1 MDNGQGRASSLDHL
15 DYCCQLV
22 SEQYGKPDILSWTNS
37 DYVKLGYILYKK
49 THVQISPNTLKR
61 IFGKIKTDVRYY
73 PQRATRDALAL
84 YIGYPDWEKFTIAKA
99 VPVPSTGQ
107 LPHTIAPPIP
117 KLTTEPRSISLTARK
132 RGVWWLYL
140 LALLLVLA
148 SLAAYQIFFTDTVHT
163 PPRLIC
169 ENPVGE
175 NPHSAVFVV
184 RGMDSIEFSKEH
196 YTIVFGDSRT
206 DVSVVAGDSL
216 YSHYYEVPGRYSAIL
231 KRDGVGVDTT
241 SVYLKTNGWTATA
254 RMMYDTTRVYPIEV
268 PNLFTGGRNSVSTLE
283 ASHAGIDTN
292 RTFFVDFINTQVT
305 NIDGDNFDLFVKV
318 KTSPSRPGV
327 RCSQVRVNVFGE
339 SSKHLVDAM
348 KPGCV
353 HWTDLQFSEI
363 NKQGESNQLN
373 FLGVD
378 LHEGGSMRIKVENK
392 HARVFINSKQVYEI
406 TYQKPLKKIYG
417 LGITFSGIGS
427 IESVVLKDLRTGQ
440 PFSGNFQ

>member
-1 MDNGQGRASSLDHL
+1 MENGQDRASSLDHL

-37 DYVKLGYILYKK
+37 DYVKLGYVLYKK

-84 YIGYPDWEKFTIAKA
+84 YIGYNDWEKFTNARSR
-99 VPVPSTGQ
+99 PVQ
-107 LPHTIAPPIP
+107 LSVKTPPTTIQSAPFFTTPLPIPIAPE
-117 KLTTEPRSISLTARK
+117 KSRQRSTILADL
-132 RGVWWLYL
+132 VVIALAIL
-140 LALLLVLA
+140 L
-148 SLAAYQIFFTDTVHT
+148 SYQSFFTGHIHAPLT
-163 PPRLIC
+163 LIC
-169 ENPVGE
+169 HNPVGE
-175 NPHSAVFVV
+175 NPHSALFVV
-184 RGMDSIEFSKEH
+184 SGMDGVDPSKEH
-196 YTIVFGDSRT
+196 YTIDFGDT
-206 DVSVVAGDSL
+206 HKIPVVEGDSL
-216 YSHYYEVPGRYSAIL
+216 YSHYYEVPGMYFAVL
-231 KRDGVGVDTT
+231 KQDGVAVDTA

-254 RMMYDTTRVYPIEV
+254 RMMYDTTRVYPIEI
-268 PNLFTGGRNSVSTLE
+268 PNLFAGGKTSVSALE

-292 RTFFVDFINTQVT
+292 RTFFVDFINTQIT
-305 NIDGDNFDLFVKV
+305 DIDGDNFDLFVKL

-327 RCSQVRVNVFGE
+327 RCSQVRVNVMGE
-339 SSKHLVDAM
+339 HSMHLVDAM

-378 LHEGGSMRIKVENK
+378 LHEGGSMKIKVENK
-392 HARVFINSKQVYEI
+392 HARIFINSKQVYEI
-406 TYQKPLKKIYG
+406 SYQKPLKKIYG

-427 IESVVLKDLRTGQ
+427 IQSVLLKDLKTGRA
-440 PFSGNFQ
+440 FSGNFQ